1 MAFQEMRAR
10 QLESK
15 NYQIPHYV
23 EGIIIKGHDSHIFSV
38 AFSPDGKLLATG
50 GWDKTVR
57 LWDADTGAQI
67 RSTSLKGSVWTLAFS
82 PDSKTLAAGSEENEV
97 MLWSVDYEANRR
109 IVRTD
114 WTTEPDG
121 RRVKRKSVE
130 RLKHYEL
137 LPHGGMV
144 RSAAFSPDGKTLV
157 TGAVDNLVRLWD
169 AETAELLKTFEGNR
183 AAALSPDGKTIA
195 AGGHDRSVLL
205 WDIETEQLTKTFEGH
220 TDSVCSL
227 AFSPDGKLLAS
238 GGEDNAALLWDI
250 ESGERL
256 AAFDGVSEPSPKTRV
271 WEDSKDS
278 IESVAFSPDGKTL
291 ATGSI
296 GDTIRLWDVER
307 RELLRELE
315 GMTLTIYDVAF
326 SPDGKTLAAATY
338 YDTVQLWDLS

>member
-23 EGIIIKGHDSHIFSV
+23 EGIIISGHDSHIFSV

-97 MLWSVDYEANRR
+97 MLWSVSHEAVRR
-109 IVRTD
+109 AVTTVIDRTGRAARQ
-114 WTTEPDG
+114 TEEI
-121 RRVKRKSVE
+121 RE
-130 RLKHYEL
+130 TQKHYEM

-144 RSAAFSPDGKTLV
+144 RSAAFSPDNKTLV

-169 AETAELLKTFEGNR
+169 VETAELLKTFEGNR
-183 AAALSPDGKTIA
+183 AAALSPDGRTIA
-195 AGGHDRSVLL
+195 AGGHDCSVLL
-205 WDIETEQLTKTFEGH
+205 WDIETEQLTKIFKGH
-220 TDSVCSL
+220 TDEVLSL
-227 AFSPDGKLLAS
+227 AFSPDGRLLAS
-238 GGEDNAALLWDI
+238 GGNDNAALLW
-250 ESGERL
+250 ETETGERL
-256 AAFDGVSEPSPKTRV
+256 AAFEGTDPSSAT
-271 WEDSKDS
+271 EDEWGIYRGNVRSL
-278 IESVAFSPDGKTL
+278 AFSPDSKTL
-291 ATGSI
+291 ATGA

>member
-1 MAFQEMRAR
+1 MAFQEMRTR
-10 QLESK
+10 QLESG
-15 NYQIPHYV
+15 NYQIPHFV
-23 EGIIIKGHDSHIFSV
+23 DGIVIKGHDSHIFAV

-67 RSTSLKGSVWTLAFS
+67 RTTSLKGSVWTLAFS

-97 MLWSVDYEANRR
+97 MLWSVDYSANQR

-121 RRVKRKSVE
+121 RRIKRKSVE
-130 RLKHYEL
+130 RLKHYEM
-137 LPHGGMV
+137 LPHEGMV
-144 RSAAFSPDGKTLV
+144 RSTAFSPDGKRLV
-157 TGAVDNLVRLWD
+157 TGAADSLIRLWD
-169 AETAELLKTFEGNR
+169 VETAELLKTFEGN
-183 AAALSPDGKTIA
+183 AAAFSPDGGTIA

-205 WDIETEQLTKTFEGH
+205 WDIETEALTATLEGH
-220 TDSVCSL
+220 TDDVRSL

-238 GGEDNAALLWDI
+238 GGNDNAALLWDV
-250 ESGERL
+250 ESGGRL
-256 AAFDGVSEPSPKTRV
+256 AAFEGVSEPSPKTNV
-271 WEDSKDS
+271 WDDCKDS

-291 ATGSI
+291 ATGSS
-296 GDTIRLWDVER
+296 GDAIRLWDVER

-326 SPDGKTLAAATY
+326 SPDGKTLAAGTH